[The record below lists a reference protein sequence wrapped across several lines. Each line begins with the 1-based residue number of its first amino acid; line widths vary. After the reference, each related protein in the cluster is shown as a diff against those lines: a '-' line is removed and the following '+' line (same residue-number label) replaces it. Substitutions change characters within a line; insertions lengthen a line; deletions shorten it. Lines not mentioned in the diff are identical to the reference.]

1 MNTQIKFYIAALCLL
16 ISSTSMG
23 QTTLEMTTRN
33 FIGNP
38 AVGPTANPIGPIAF
52 ERDQNNNNLFT
63 NPTPAQV
70 LSLTASFANQ
80 VFTGL
85 TYSNVST
92 GLTFGASP
100 TTAVDANTP
109 AVQKAD
115 PNDTYN
121 LLGSFSAAVG
131 GPTNNMFTSD
141 PLSTVSVQS
150 GTGIIAD
157 GIFGPPANGA
167 NGAVGVF
174 TAAQVLFNAPGGPA
188 LHNSATRYYYGD
200 VVLTFNRFV
209 ANPVIHIGG
218 LGGSYRYFP
227 VTGTNQNDPTQ
238 WLSTF
243 FTTEIEVQT
252 AAGAPTLTRM
262 SGNQFFTVTANNITN
277 SAASPNGASVPTVGG
292 LFQDLGAA
300 SGSFRVNGPAVRT
313 VVLRIF
319 LRGSNASQ
327 FPWST
332 VQANVLGGNRNPF
345 TGDVWWV
352 SVSAGVEQLSP
363 LSARGLLLN
372 AALNGNDVLLKWKTL
387 SESNTDHFEIERSVD
402 GISFSPVGI
411 KKAAGNSST
420 ELSYDFADPDMTSS
434 IYYYRIKLVD
444 FDGKVSYSNVAVVRK
459 SGSIKRIITFPNPA
473 ASQINVEFSN
483 AKGNYKVSLYDLAGH
498 EVHTQRV
505 TIGYTVQYVIINR
518 NSLAA
523 GSYFLRVIKDSN
535 NETFVEKIIVQ

>member
-1 MNTQIKFYIAALCLL
+1 MSTKIKFYTIALCLL
-16 ISSTSMG
+16 ISSISMG

-38 AVGPTANPIGPIAF
+38 PLGPTANPIGPISF
-52 ERDQNNNNLFT
+52 ELDQTNNNSFS
-63 NPTPAQV
+63 TPAAIQN
-70 LSLTASFANQ
+70 LSMTASFANQ

-100 TTAVDANTP
+100 TTAVDANIP
-109 AVQKAD
+109 AVQQAD

-131 GPTNNMFTSD
+131 GPTNNMFTSN
-141 PLSTVSVQS
+141 PFSPVTGQA
-150 GTGIIAD
+150 GTGVIAD

-174 TAAQVLFNAPGGPA
+174 TAAQVLFNTQGGPS

-200 VVLTFNRFV
+200 LVLTFNRFV

-227 VTGTNQNDPTQ
+227 VTGTNQNDPAQ
-238 WLSTF
+238 WLSTY
-243 FTTEIEVQT
+243 FTTELEVQPGLT
-252 AAGAPTLTRM
+252 ITRM
-262 SGNQFFTVTANNITN
+262 SGNPFFNVSGTNITN
-277 SAASPNGASVPTVGG
+277 SASLPNGASVSTVG
-292 LFQDLGAA
+292 LFDDLGAA
-300 SGSFRVNGPAVRT
+300 SGSFRINGAPVRT
-313 VVLRIF
+313 VVLRVF
-319 LRGSNASQ
+319 LRGSDASQ
-327 FPWST
+327 FPWSA
-332 VQANVLGGNRNPF
+332 VQANVAGGNRNPF
-345 TGDVWWV
+345 TGDIWWV
-352 SVSAGVEQLSP
+352 SVSAGVEQLGP

-387 SESNTDHFEIERSVD
+387 SESNTDHFEIERSAD
-402 GISFSPVGI
+402 GISFSPVGT
-411 KKAAGNSST
+411 KAAAGNSSI
-420 ELSYDFADPDMTSS
+420 ELSYDFADPGMAGS

-459 SGSIKRIITFPNPA
+459 SGSIKRITTFPNPA
-473 ASQINVEFSN
+473 VNQINVEFSN

-498 EVHTQRV
+498 EVRTQRA
-505 TIGYTVQYVIINR
+505 TIGYTVQYVTINR
-518 NSLAA
+518 NSLAG
-523 GSYFLRVIKDSN
+523 GSYFLRVIKENN
-535 NETFVEKIIVQ
+535 NETFVEKIILQ

>member
-1 MNTQIKFYIAALCLL
+1 MNTQIKFFTIALCLL
-16 ISSTSMG
+16 TSIASIG

-38 AVGPTANPIGPIAF
+38 ATGPTTNPIGPIAF
-52 ERDQNNNNLFT
+52 ERDLNNNNLFS
-63 NPTPAQV
+63 NPTPAQT
-70 LSLTASFANQ
+70 LSLTASLANQ

-92 GLTFGASP
+92 GLTFGAAP
-100 TTAVDANTP
+100 TTAVDANSP
-109 AVQKAD
+109 AVQRAD

-121 LLGSFSAAVG
+121 LLGSFGAAVG

-141 PLSTVSVQS
+141 PFATAAQL

-157 GIFGPPANGA
+157 GVFGPPVNGA

-188 LHNSATRYYYGD
+188 LHNSATRYYFGD
-200 VVLTFNRFV
+200 IVLTFNRFV
-209 ANPVIHIGG
+209 ANPVIHIAG

-243 FTTEIEVQT
+243 FTTELEVQT
-252 AAGAPTLTRM
+252 VSGAPTLTRM
-262 SGNQFFTVTANNITN
+262 SGNQFFTVTGNNITN
-277 SAASPNGASVPTVGG
+277 SALSPNGASVPTAGG

-300 SGSFRVNGPAVRT
+300 SGSFRVNGAAVRT
-313 VVLRIF
+313 VVLRVF

-332 VQANVLGGNRNPF
+332 IQSNVAGSNRNPF
-345 TGDVWWV
+345 TGDIWWV

-363 LSARGLLLN
+363 LPATGLNLN
-372 AALNGNDVLLKWKTL
+372 AALNGNDVLLKWRTL
-387 SESNTDHFEIERSVD
+387 SESNTDHFEIERSTD
-402 GISFSPVGI
+402 GINFSQLGT
-411 KKAAGNSST
+411 KAAAGSSVT
-420 ELSYDFADPDMTSS
+420 ERNYDFADPNMNGS

-444 FDGKVSYSNVAVVRK
+444 FDGKLSYSNVVVVRK
-459 SGSIKRIITFPNPA
+459 TGGIRRITTFPNPA
-473 ASQINVEFSN
+473 VSQINVEFSN
-483 AKGNYKVSLYDLAGH
+483 AKGNYKVSLYDQAGQ

-505 TIGYTVQYVIINR
+505 TIGYTVQYVTINR
-518 NSLAA
+518 KSLAA
-523 GSYFLRVIKDSN
+523 GSYVLRVTKDN
-535 NETFVEKIIVQ
+535 NETFVEKVLVQ